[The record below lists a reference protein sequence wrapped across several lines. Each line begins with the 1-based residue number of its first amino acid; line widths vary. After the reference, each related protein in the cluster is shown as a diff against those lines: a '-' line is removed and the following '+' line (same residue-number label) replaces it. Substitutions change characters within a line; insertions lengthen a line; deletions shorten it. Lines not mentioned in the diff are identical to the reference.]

1 MDLNELAKTATFAG
15 VILLENG
22 AETYRVEETMSRICE
37 QYGASVVDS
46 FATPTIIIVSFS
58 YQDQLVHNIKR
69 VHSRSVDLHKIHQ
82 INDLSRNIRANAI
95 SVEELTMRLRGIRNE
110 KRYPFPITL
119 LFSGLC
125 TFGFAFFFHGT
136 LKDALAAFL
145 IGILIKCSV
154 TLVEQI
160 KLNNFFVNALGGCV
174 ATLMAMILAQIG
186 LAEHLDI
193 VIISSMMLL
202 VPGLAI
208 TNAIRDTVSGDLLSG
223 ISRTVEA
230 FLVAVAIAIGS
241 GTVFM
246 LLGGF

>member
-37 QYGASVVDS
+37 QYGASVVDA
-46 FATPTIIIVSFS
+46 FATPTILIVSFS
-58 YQDQLVHNIKR
+58 YHDQLVHNIKR
-69 VHSRSVDLHKIHQ
+69 IHSRSVDLHKIHQ
-82 INDLSRNIRANAI
+82 INDLSRNIRANAL

-110 KRYPFPITL
+110 KRYPFLVTL
-119 LFSGLC
+119 CFSGIC
-125 TFGFAFFFHGT
+125 TFGFAFFFHGSIH
-136 LKDALAAFL
+136 DAIAAFL
-145 IGILIKCSV
+145 IGLLIKLSV
-154 TLVEQI
+154 NLAEQI
-160 KLNNFFVNALGGCV
+160 KLNSFFVNALGGAV
-174 ATLMAMILAQIG
+174 AALSAMILTYLG
-186 LAEHLDI
+186 LADHLDI
-193 VIISSMMLL
+193 VIISSIMLL

-223 ISRTVEA
+223 LSRTVEA

-241 GTVFM
+241 GTIFM